1 MIHRLIRG
9 GFALRRRAAL
19 MRLTAAYAA
28 FAAVTTCVNLLVQWA
43 VVRVAT
49 PLHLVDPKLL
59 VLPALV
65 AGTGAGL
72 VLKYVLD
79 KRFIFRDRTGGA
91 SQHVRKF
98 GLYAVMGLATTALF
112 WGAELLAHL
121 LSPDPRAMYVGGAL
135 GLAVGYVVKYRL
147 DRRFVFVQA
156 SNDAAAEAAA
166 AVPAPV
172 LP

>member
-1 MIHRLIRG
+1 MIQRLIRG
-9 GFALRRRAAL
+9 RFALRRRAAL
-19 MRLTAAYAA
+19 IRLTAVYAA
-28 FAAVTTCVNLLVQWA
+28 FAALTTCVNLLVQWA

-49 PLHLVDPKLL
+49 PLHLVDEKLL

-72 VLKYVLD
+72 VLKYGLD

-91 SQHVRKF
+91 AQHVRKF
-98 GLYAVMGLATTALF
+98 GLYAVLGWATTALF

-135 GLAVGYVVKYRL
+135 GLAVGYGVKYRL

-156 SNDAAAEAAA
+156 SNDAAAEAATA
-166 AVPAPV
+166 NPAPA